1 MPITSM
7 GINMMVTGNGRPCG
21 TMFFQCLTKP
31 CARAPAM
38 MMVKNVIVASAAV
51 TLKLPVAVVPPC
63 STCAMNDSSGRC
75 STV

>member
-1 MPITSM
+1 
-7 GINMMVTGNGRPCG
+7 
-21 TMFFQCLTKP
+21 MFFQCCTKP
-31 CARAPAM
+31 CARTPAM

-51 TLKLPVAVVPPC
+51 TLKLPVAVVPPW